1 MNTKTI
7 TIDTGRDAGKT
18 FEITEMPVSRL
29 EKWAARALVALMG
42 QAMPPEMAQAARQSG
57 AVALASLGAKGLANA
72 LAGLD
77 WEKVEPLYDDLLGQ
91 IAVVTDQ
98 GVRVPLKAGNIEL
111 HIRDVGTIFR
121 MRYEAVAV
129 NFDFFPDVSV
139 LTSPHLLRGAPSD

>member
-57 AVALASLGAKGLANA
+57 AVALASLGAVSYTHLT
-72 LAGLD
+72 L
-77 WEKVEPLYDDLLGQ
+77 PTILL
-91 IAVVTDQ
+91 V
-98 GVRVPLKAGNIEL
+98 
-111 HIRDVGTIFR
+111 
-121 MRYEAVAV
+121 
-129 NFDFFPDVSV
+129 
-139 LTSPHLLRGAPSD
+139 